1 MSTNFQLFHEEKK
14 DAKRK
19 IKEDERLKLRAAFL
33 AEKGRECQRH
43 SETTTRTQWGDIS
56 DDSEDDKAWEELK
69 KPISDVSSSGESDAG
84 TESDVEPSVDH
95 HVEPICPKKEE
106 VLPTVAPGKKKKK
119 KVAEKESEDL
129 DELLAEFGVPIE
141 KDEIAKPDVGS
152 KEKNSAARLSEKET
166 SSKNSTTRLSEK
178 ENAGVTEKKKEK
190 RKEPVATVLS
200 PVQTV
205 TQETQGDP
213 IDPSD
218 GKKNAIEALKAKM
231 KNKKKKPA
239 DEVAELAAQEA
250 RQRKTQPTK
259 KEKQATYNR

>member
-106 VLPTVAPGKKKKK
+106 VLPAVAPGKKKKK

-141 KDEIAKPDVGS
+141 KEEMAKPDVGS
-152 KEKNSAARLSEKET
+152 KEKNSAA
-166 SSKNSTTRLSEK
+166 RLSEK

>member
-1 MSTNFQLFHEEKK
+1 MSTNFQLFHEERK
-14 DAKRK
+14 DVKRK
-19 IKEDERLKLRAAFL
+19 LKEEERLKLRAAFL
-33 AEKGRECQRH
+33 AEKERECQRN
-43 SETTTRTQWGDIS
+43 SETTNRTQWGDIS

-69 KPISDVSSSGESDAG
+69 KPISDVSSSGESDASIQ
-84 TESDVEPSVDH
+84 SDVELSVDP

-119 KVAEKESEDL
+119 KVEKESEDL
-129 DELLAEFGVPIE
+129 DELLAEFGVPIDKE
-141 KDEIAKPDVGS
+141 EEIAKADVDS
-152 KEKNSAARLSEKET
+152 KEKNSAAK
-166 SSKNSTTRLSEK
+166 LSEK
-178 ENAGVTEKKKEK
+178 ENAGITEKKKEK

-200 PVQTV
+200 PVQTTV
-205 TQETQGDP
+205 TTQETQGDP
-213 IDPSD
+213 IDPLD